1 MWKRKWAVIRPFPVL
16 VFRGA
21 SRYIAPQAFMS
32 VAHRK
37 GSSMESVLSYLESNK
52 DRYLQELKEYLA
64 IQSVSSQSNHNLD
77 MKRCAD
83 WTAGQM
89 RSIGM
94 GNVQIMETP
103 GHPVVYGDW
112 LGAEGRPTIL
122 LYGHYDVQPV
132 DPVNLWTT
140 PPFEATE
147 RDGNLYARGAAD
159 DKGQVFIHLKAI
171 EAYMKNMGSLPIN
184 IKLLIEGE
192 EEIGSEH
199 LDDFV
204 REHKELLKSDLVVIS
219 DSSMFAKGVP
229 SVCYGLRGLAY
240 MEVEVT
246 GPNSDLH
253 SGSFGGS
260 VHNPIQALS
269 EMIASLHDK
278 NGRITIKGFYNHVR
292 PLLNAE
298 RKAYKKLPWSDK
310 KYSAQLGVKQL
321 YGEKGFTT
329 LERLWARPTLEC
341 NGIWGGYTGEGAKT
355 VLPSKAFAK
364 ISMRLV
370 PDQTSAEAAKLFE
383 RHLKAIA
390 PKTVTVQVRTLH
402 GGEAAITPIDSPGVQ
417 AAIAALEKGFG
428 KKPLYQREGG
438 SIPIVVQFKKI
449 LGLDTVLLGFGL
461 PDENAHAPNEFIN
474 LDNFFGGMRT
484 SVHFYNELPS
494 HWKNRKP
501 QK

>member
-1 MWKRKWAVIRPFPVL
+1 M
-16 VFRGA
+16 
-21 SRYIAPQAFMS
+21 QTDC
-32 VAHRK
+32 
-37 GSSMESVLSYLESNK
+37 LSYLEANK
-52 DRYLQELKEYLA
+52 DRYLYEVKQFLA
-64 IQSVSSQSNHNLD
+64 IQSVSSQSTHNSD
-77 MKRCAD
+77 TRKCSE
-83 WTAGQM
+83 WTADQL
-89 RSIGM
+89 RTIGLQ
-94 GNVQIMETP
+94 NVRVMDTP

-112 LGAEGRPTIL
+112 LGAPDKPTVLI
-122 LYGHYDVQPV
+122 YGHYDVQPV
-132 DPVNLWTT
+132 DPLNLWVS
-140 PPFEATE
+140 PPFEATV
-147 RDGNLYARGAAD
+147 RDGNLFARGSSD
-159 DKGQVFIHLKAI
+159 DKGQVFIHLKAV
-171 EAYMKNMGSLPIN
+171 EACMKNGGTLPVN
-184 IKLLIEGE
+184 IKMLIEGE
-192 EEIGSEH
+192 EEVGSTNLETFVSEH
-199 LDDFV
+199 KDM
-204 REHKELLKSDLVVIS
+204 LKADLVVIS

-278 NGRITIKGFYNHVR
+278 NGKITVKGFYDDVR
-292 PLLNAE
+292 ALSKAE
-298 RKAYKKLPWSDK
+298 RAAYKKLPWNDN
-310 KYSAQLGVKQL
+310 KYAKQLGVRQL

-370 PDQTSAEAAKLFE
+370 PDQASAKISRLFE
-383 RHLKAIA
+383 KHFKKIA
-390 PKTVTVQVRTLH
+390 PKTVEVNVKALH
-402 GGEAAITPIDSPGVQ
+402 GGEPAITPIESPGVQ
-417 AAIAALEKGFG
+417 AAVVALEKGFG

-438 SIPIVVQFKKI
+438 SIPIVVQFKDI

-484 SVHFYNELPS
+484 CVHFYHELPNF
-494 HWKNRKP
+494 WQGTKKNKSR
-501 QK
+501 